1 MNRIAL
7 ALCAALVALSCNA
20 GDSTTLGALPAVNPR
35 IVTEGT
41 ACSGTG
47 LQGMNTAGLIL
58 SCQSGVWT
66 RPLNAARF
74 DNNAGTVKYWC
85 TLQGADIGM
94 MYYDYIRYAITCG
107 GRFCLGVNQVFGT
120 RYQFGLITEIG
131 PGFNYTTPYN
141 TPDSTGVTITC

>member
-1 MNRIAL
+1 
-7 ALCAALVALSCNA
+7 
-20 GDSTTLGALPAVNPR
+20 
-35 IVTEGT
+35 
-41 ACSGTG
+41 
-47 LQGMNTAGLIL
+47 
-58 SCQSGVWT
+58 VWT

-141 TPDSTGVTITC
+141 TPDSTGVTITCSQ